1 MAVGFGVDK
10 NASNI
15 GTTSSDIR
23 KINGGLY
30 TPGIISGCT
39 VSVVGSN
46 YVVTSGV
53 MAVKITTDE
62 IVLAPVPAKTIPI
75 PTIGT
80 RTDIV
85 YAKQRMPSTDGG
97 LNDVLVDVD
106 TTGTLPS
113 RSVLLKKY
121 SVSSG
126 NTPTINGSVDYSIPY
141 GANLGV
147 LHKWQNTFSG
157 LLSIPLLRE
166 GHGTFTLPTDRR
178 VRISMSAL
186 LYANGASGFSDS
198 NYTEW
203 YFLPNFQ
210 GPGVNGDVLIWTT
223 PGLHQAWATYNFE
236 EYINLT
242 AGTYTTSLGAGRMVG
257 PGQAGTFYGLDGN
270 GFGRRG
276 VYYQVEDAGPII

>member
-126 NTPTINGSVDYSIPY
+126 NTPTINGSVDYSILY

-157 LLSIPLLRE
+157 LLSI
-166 GHGTFTLPTDRR
+166 
-178 VRISMSAL
+178 
-186 LYANGASGFSDS
+186 
-198 NYTEW
+198 
-203 YFLPNFQ
+203 
-210 GPGVNGDVLIWTT
+210 
-223 PGLHQAWATYNFE
+223 
-236 EYINLT
+236 
-242 AGTYTTSLGAGRMVG
+242 
-257 PGQAGTFYGLDGN
+257 
-270 GFGRRG
+270 
-276 VYYQVEDAGPII
+276 